1 MGSNQYRLEGL
12 CFFSFFLCILPDP
25 LSSIIGS
32 CTLYTPELCPY
43 FMMVIKK
50 QAHPKRFYGE
60 AGNQSYHHLERTK
73 DYQTACQ
80 IKLQLFIEHQAIRL
94 GPNYS
99 NSDATTSY
107 MRGSRGGDQ
116 GLGPHPPWK
125 ITTL

>member
-1 MGSNQYRLEGL
+1 ML
-12 CFFSFFLCILPDP
+12 FFL
-25 LSSIIGS
+25 S
-32 CTLYTPELCPY
+32 LYTARPSFEYYRQLY
-43 FMMVIKK
+43 FVHSGVMSLSYDGHKK

-99 NSDATTSY
+99 TTSY

-116 GLGPHPPWK
+116 KLGPHPLWK